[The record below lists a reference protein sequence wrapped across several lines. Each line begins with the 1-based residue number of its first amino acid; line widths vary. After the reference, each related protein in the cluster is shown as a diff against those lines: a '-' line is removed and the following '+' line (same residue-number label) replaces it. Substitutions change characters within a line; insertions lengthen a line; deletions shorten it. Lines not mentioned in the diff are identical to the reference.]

1 MHAADTNRYRRHVR
15 FAHCACDGPRFGRPA
30 GPRRPTA
37 FLDRDGVLN
46 VDFGYVRHVRDW
58 QWMHG
63 ARAGI
68 EWLKAQGYWVI
79 VVTNQSAIARG
90 LATEPQ
96 VLALHDWVLAH
107 ARVDAIYHCRH
118 LPHDPC
124 PARKPQPGML
134 QAAGQDFA
142 IDWGRSFLV
151 GDRDTDIE
159 AAQNANIPGLLS
171 AGDDWRG
178 LVRDY
183 VSRRTS

>member
-1 MHAADTNRYRRHVR
+1 L
-15 FAHCACDGPRFGRPA
+15 RPA
-30 GPRRPTA
+30 A
-37 FLDRDGVLN
+37 FLDRDGVVN

-58 QWMHG
+58 HWIHG

-68 EWLKAQGYWVI
+68 EWLKTQGYWVI

-118 LPHDPC
+118 LPGDPC

-134 QAAGQDFA
+134 QGANPSPACCKWRA
-142 IDWGRSFLV
+142 RTLRLIGRTRFCWATETPTWK
-151 GDRDTDIE
+151 RPKT
-159 AAQNANIPGLLS
+159 Q
-171 AGDDWRG
+171 
-178 LVRDY
+178 
-183 VSRRTS
+183 TSPAC

>member
-1 MHAADTNRYRRHVR
+1 M
-15 FAHCACDGPRFGRPA
+15 
-30 GPRRPTA
+30 
-37 FLDRDGVLN
+37 N

-58 QWMHG
+58 EWVQG
-63 ARAGI
+63 ARAGM

-79 VVTNQSAIARG
+79 GVTNQSAIARG
-90 LATEPQ
+90 LATEAQ
-96 VLALHDWVLAH
+96 VLALHDWVLGQ

-118 LPHDPC
+118 LPGDPC

-134 QAAGQDFA
+134 QVAGQDFA
-142 IDWGRSFLV
+142 IDWSRSFLL
-151 GDRDTDIE
+151 GDRDTDME

-171 AGDDWRG
+171 PGDDWRA